1 MDQGNIQL
9 IWAFIGFELYTGI
22 GFTLL
27 QLTALRSP
35 NVHRSRVWHC
45 WCTAATLHCASFCI
59 LFFSGQQ
66 FKGHRA
72 QELCLAQA
80 SLVYSGTALYCFWH
94 DTVTQSSTPHPE
106 GYILIPLLLYWRIL
120 SACSG
125 DDDAAAASR
134 RARSPWLLVGLIA
147 LWILLTLVY
156 VMIGVNSPDN
166 GVTERTETSV
176 YCYFRSPLLRVSVR
190 GVCAI
195 LILPGVFILVLIVRS
210 VIRARNTPIAQ
221 KYTSTVIKLIVMLI
235 ISFIALIV
243 AFTTP
248 SNQQVDLVI
257 NTTGHAF
264 LPAVAMMLFASQRQG
279 VVLLLHVLDPVL
291 CFVLLAILFGTTIY
305 GQTYSWDMSGSSF
318 PCLFRTCV
326 YYKRFIVTPTRGKL
340 HWRISFASSPGR
352 TVLAERARSPW
363 LLAGPIALWLIL
375 TLIYVIFGTSSL
387 SNAAPTLDNG
397 LYCTFPN
404 PFPRT
409 FNSVVCLIIS
419 LIDVFLLGL
428 VLRAI
433 IRHENKSIAH
443 QYKGTVIRVV
453 IMIVLGLAAVI
464 ATAIMASQ
472 DQSSI
477 AVHIAGQA
485 CLPAAVMTLFGS
497 QKVIDLNRS
506 LRKTVDSDSTRL
518 ITGTFKHVERG
529 GKECAPGLNC
539 KED

>member
-1 MDQGNIQL
+1 MFSYHVEVIRQL
-9 IWAFIGFELYTGI
+9 GGPGIPISVTFLWSTDGPREHPIDLGFHRLRTVYWHRLHPSSTYCSP
-22 GFTLL
+22 FSKRPPKSSLALL
-27 QLTALRSP
+27 
-35 NVHRSRVWHC
+35 VHRRDAALCFILHIILLRATVQRTSGSR
-45 WCTAATLHCASFCI
+45 ALPGSSFPRILWDCI
-59 LFFSGQQ
+59 
-66 FKGHRA
+66 
-72 QELCLAQA
+72 
-80 SLVYSGTALYCFWH
+80 CFWH

-264 LPAVAMMLFASQRQG
+264 LPAVAMMLFASQR
-279 VVLLLHVLDPVL
+279 D
-291 CFVLLAILFGTTIY
+291 FFSA
-305 GQTYSWDMSGSSF
+305 W
-318 PCLFRTCV
+318 
-326 YYKRFIVTPTRGKL
+326 KEAAK
-340 HWRISFASSPGR
+340 
-352 TVLAERARSPW
+352 
-363 LLAGPIALWLIL
+363 
-375 TLIYVIFGTSSL
+375 SL
-387 SNAAPTLDNG
+387 
-397 LYCTFPN
+397 
-404 PFPRT
+404 
-409 FNSVVCLIIS
+409 
-419 LIDVFLLGL
+419 VF
-428 VLRAI
+428 
-433 IRHENKSIAH
+433 
-443 QYKGTVIRVV
+443 
-453 IMIVLGLAAVI
+453 
-464 ATAIMASQ
+464 
-472 DQSSI
+472 
-477 AVHIAGQA
+477 
-485 CLPAAVMTLFGS
+485 
-497 QKVIDLNRS
+497 
-506 LRKTVDSDSTRL
+506 
-518 ITGTFKHVERG
+518 
-529 GKECAPGLNC
+529 
-539 KED
+539 